1 MSRYKIRNEEARV
14 VFKEKRFHILKETV
28 FSLLNRKTRKTIQ
41 RQYDPVLARLK
52 DSARRFRSTAIYQSF
67 EEPVAFDDLFRTV
80 LQDGYN
86 VSKLKL
92 FKRYVAQELI
102 ADTYHV
108 NSYVQESLVHVYRN
122 VEEMISLISKPK
134 NDVERTN
141 SKTKELF
148 VYLVHFENRLERSLQ
163 RGPVLWG
170 FLKSRRFV
178 HWDMSIVVRYFYSLL
193 WTFIPVGNC
202 AIAPIEHQT
211 AIVLRQ
217 LRSLSNDHEKK
228 CLRREIRD
236 VESLYWATRESDIAS
251 LIFVSSFLT
260 FVTSIIFSV
269 ARLVG
274 IEYLVNLAFFSAA
287 ASALG
292 AILAVFHLIR
302 KFFILLRLWIL
313 LWIKGNKINAPFRRD
328 LQLVRRVT
336 LTQILLTVARLG
348 ASSAAAVALPL
359 SVAEIAYGDRI
370 QSPAGLSLW
379 FAFGSIVAALGSTI
393 VFLLV
398 EYVVRYRLSTELGP
412 FLCYLFR
419 EEIAAIYAELTVEP
433 SNTVETQQARDRELW
448 EYTARKFLHQY
459 RFDTVFAADR
469 FGQILQFLQAE
480 MKNVHHSTRGKP

>member
-1 MSRYKIRNEEARV
+1 M
-14 VFKEKRFHILKETV
+14 
-28 FSLLNRKTRKTIQ
+28 NRKTRKTIH
-41 RQYDPVLARLK
+41 RQYDPVLSRLK
-52 DSARRFRSTAIYQSF
+52 DSARRFRSTAIYQGF
-67 EEPVAFDDLFRTV
+67 EEPLAFDELFTTV

-92 FKRYVAQELI
+92 FKRYVAQELM

-108 NSYVQESLVHVYRN
+108 NSYVQDSLVEMYRN

-141 SKTKELF
+141 FKAKGLF
-148 VYLVHFENRLERSLQ
+148 VNLVHFEERLESSLQ

-178 HWDMSIVVRYFYSLL
+178 HWDISIVVRYLYSLF
-193 WTFIPVGNC
+193 WTIIPFGNC
-202 AIAPIEHQT
+202 SIAPIEHQT
-211 AIVLRQ
+211 ANVLRQ
-217 LRSLSNDHEKK
+217 LRSWSNDHEKK

-260 FVTSIIFSV
+260 FATSIIFSV

-274 IEYLVNLAFFSAA
+274 IDYLVNLAFFSAA

-292 AILAVFHLIR
+292 AILAVSHLIR
-302 KFFILLRLWIL
+302 KFFILFRLWIL
-313 LWIKGNKINAPFRRD
+313 LCTKGKKIAAPFRSD
-328 LQLVRRVT
+328 LRLVRQVT
-336 LTQILLTVARLG
+336 LTQIFLTVARLG
-348 ASSAAAVALPL
+348 AASAAAVALPF
-359 SVAEIAYGDRI
+359 SVAETGYGDRI
-370 QSPAGLSLW
+370 RSPAGLSLW
-379 FAFGSIVAALGSTI
+379 FALGSIVAALGSTI

-412 FLCYLFR
+412 FVCYLFR
-419 EEIAAIYAELTVEP
+419 EEIAAILAELTVEP
-433 SNTVETQQARDRELW
+433 GNTVDTQQARDRELW
-448 EYTARKFLHQY
+448 EYTARKFLHRY

-480 MKNVHHSTRGKP
+480 MKNVHHSKRKA